1 MGAARGDNRLILSVI
16 ILELLY
22 YPFNAHGIKC
32 TVTQSGGVTQ
42 YSIPEFN
49 ATNCEFWWT
58 NSSDHVLANHMAK
71 LDTLVVNNT
80 NWRLK
85 TNQCVEMISY
95 VRSCT
100 SEGIRMEANCT
111 TSCRGNAENHG
122 VKGPTHNLWIIP
134 TFVSILVVLLVILLY
149 CRYVPAEILHRRHRT
164 PGPNAADEE
173 PQHG

>member
-58 NSSDHVLANHMAK
+58 NSS
-71 LDTLVVNNT
+71 
-80 NWRLK
+80 
-85 TNQCVEMISY
+85 
-95 VRSCT
+95 
-100 SEGIRMEANCT
+100 GIRMEANCT